1 MNSRIRI
8 FAEIRIFAIALMT
21 FLDNIKTRVG
31 TAASSLGIGANVLAF
46 LEKPKNPLEFEVAV
60 PSTDT
65 PRMLK
70 AWRIQHSDAL
80 GPYKGGIRFHPESS
94 VDEVEALASLMTW
107 KTSLVGIPYGGAKG
121 AVKVDP
127 KTLAPKELEILSRGY
142 VRAIWQYI
150 GPKKDIPAPD
160 VGTNPRIMAWM
171 VDEYSNLAGRFEPT
185 AFTGKPV
192 EIGGSFGRDTATG
205 FGGSVILREFIK
217 QHSTFNAPQSTLRVA
232 IQGFGAVGSAIA
244 RLLFQRGYKVVALSD
259 SRGAIFHPDGIDVE
273 ETMRIQEEK
282 GMVNQKPCSL
292 AEAVGDKCRVIS
304 NDELLESDIDI
315 LIPAALEEVITE
327 RNAERIRAKI
337 ILEMANG
344 PITSEAEVALV
355 ARGIEVIPD
364 ILANSGGV
372 VGSYF
377 EWVQG
382 LQRFYWEEDEVFG
395 KIERIMVKA
404 FSRVAEEHSRR
415 GGTWREASYRL
426 AVGRVVEAMRLRGWV

>member
-1 MNSRIRI
+1 MASG
-8 FAEIRIFAIALMT
+8 
-21 FLDNIKTRVG
+21 FLDSTKKYVE
-31 TAASSLGIGANVLAF
+31 AASSALGLDAGVLTF
-46 LEKPKNPLEFEVAV
+46 LGKSKNPLEFEVV
-60 PSTDT
+60 VSSTGT
-65 PRMLK
+65 PQILK
-70 AWRIQHSDAL
+70 AWRIQHNDAL

-94 VDEVEALASLMTW
+94 VEEVEALASLMTW

-127 KTLAPKELEILSRGY
+127 KTLTPKELEILSRGY
-142 VRAIWQYI
+142 VRAIWQHI

-160 VGTNPRIMAWM
+160 VGTNPRVMAWM

-205 FGGSVILREFIK
+205 FGGAIILRELLK
-217 QHSTFNAPQSTLRVA
+217 ANNQQASGWRVA
-232 IQGFGAVGSAIA
+232 VQGFGAVGSAIA
-244 RLLFQRGYKVVALSD
+244 RLLFKSGYKVVALSD
-259 SRGAIFHPDGIDVE
+259 SRGAIFSTEGIDVE
-273 ETMRIQEEK
+273 ETVKVQQER
-282 GMVNQKPCSL
+282 GMVNQKPYSL
-292 AEAVGDKCRVIS
+292 AEAAGDKYKVIS
-304 NDELLESDIDI
+304 NEELLALDVDI
-315 LIPAALEEVITE
+315 LIPAALE
-327 RNAERIRAKI
+327 NAISDKNAANIKAKVV
-337 ILEMANG
+337 LEMANG
-344 PITSEAEVALV
+344 PVTAEAEVELA

-395 KIERIMVKA
+395 KIERIMVKT
-404 FSRVAEEHSRR
+404 FGRVAEEHAR

-426 AVGRVVEAMRLRGWV
+426 AVGRVAEAMRLRGWI